1 MRREVISRSP
11 GHHDYIGFRLG
22 VLVERDRQL
31 RLDVPVRP
39 ERRAKCACDE
49 TNACRM
55 GSALGLTDD
64 ELTSNQL
71 QAFELDWAGKRPP
84 EKSAN
89 SVANHERI
97 ELAIGEA
104 CSALDHIVSRGAS
117 IARNTLPTRQSRGLQ
132 LEGRLNGGA
141 RAPDLPW
148 LLRGRRHRR
157 CRPAAAR

>member
-1 MRREVISRSP
+1 VRREVISRSP

-97 ELAIGEA
+97 GLAIGEA
-104 CSALDHIVSRGAS
+104 CSALEAKVDQEHGH
-117 IARNTLPTRQSRGLQ
+117 P
-132 LEGRLNGGA
+132 
-141 RAPDLPW
+141 
-148 LLRGRRHRR
+148 H
-157 CRPAAAR
+157 